1 MSLWNT
7 ILNLSTVFTSVGQD
21 GTCGGRRQRKWRS
34 EWETRAGNR
43 LHWGD
48 NPEVMLKW
56 GRGEERNE
64 RDIRA
69 SQGHWLRGGHTA
81 EAVLGSQE
89 ETTCLGGFCES
100 GVSYDRQ
107 MWSMGRKRYL
117 KIKQNQ
123 ESNNQRRARC
133 CGGWEVAGLEHWVEC
148 RTQPRSLPGVL
159 QNSFCSY

>member
-21 GTCGGRRQRKWRS
+21 GTRGGRRQRKWRS
-34 EWETRAGNR
+34 EWEMNLRAGNR
-43 LHWGD
+43 LHWGG

-56 GRGEERNE
+56 GRGEESNE

-81 EAVLGSQE
+81 EAVLASQE
-89 ETTCLGGFCES
+89 ETTSSGGFCES

-107 MWSMGRKRYL
+107 MWSMGRKQYL
-117 KIKQNQ
+117 KIKQN
-123 ESNNQRRARC
+123 
-133 CGGWEVAGLEHWVEC
+133 
-148 RTQPRSLPGVL
+148 
-159 QNSFCSY
+159 